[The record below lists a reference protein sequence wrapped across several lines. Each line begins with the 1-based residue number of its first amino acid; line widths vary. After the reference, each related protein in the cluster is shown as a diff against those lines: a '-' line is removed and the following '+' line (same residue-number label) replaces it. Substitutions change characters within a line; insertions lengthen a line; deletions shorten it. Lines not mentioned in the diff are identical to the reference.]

1 MNHPVSSY
9 HLSEFDSY
17 EDSITKQDWN
27 ETELT
32 EDDISESVYEDD
44 WMADIKFKS

>member
-1 MNHPVSSY
+1 MSSY

-17 EDSITKQDWN
+17 EDAITKQDWS